1 MSEGKLL
8 IQRIGLVSLANLLS
22 SLGGVILL
30 PILTKNMPASEYGI
44 WAQVNVTVGL
54 ASVVIVLGLTN
65 SMVRFMAAAKEKEE
79 IQESFYSILLL
90 VAFVGFFASLI
101 LFYLSGPLAA
111 MLFDGNLAITRILPL
126 LVFFESLNALL
137 FNYFRTFQRMKLYS
151 LFVFISMYLT
161 IALAYYFVTAGW
173 GIYGATVG
181 LLLSKAV
188 IFAILLIII
197 LTQIGLRMPKFT
209 MLREQLSFGLPLVP
223 SGLSDWVMNSSD
235 RYVISIFLGTAYVGY
250 YSPGY
255 ILGNIILM
263 FINSLGCVLPVVLT
277 KHFDEDRMDAV
288 EAVLGRTLKYFIAL
302 ALPAVFGL
310 SILSYPI
317 LSVLS
322 TEEIA
327 SQGYL
332 ITPFVAVS
340 MLFFGVASILANII
354 ALVKRTDLSAKI
366 WLLAAASNLGLC
378 VMLVPRIGILG
389 AALATLVA
397 FAFVLGS
404 TAYCALRLFKLSI
417 DLRFILKCLL
427 ASLAMSL
434 FLLSW
439 SPVGLMQILSAIALS
454 AGAYFLVLWLL
465 KGIDGEAVQFMKN
478 MLKKGA

>member
-1 MSEGKLL
+1 MNEGKLL

-54 ASVVIVLGLTN
+54 ASVVIVLGLTH
-65 SMVRFMAAAKEKEE
+65 SMVRFMAATKEKEA
-79 IQESFYSILLL
+79 IQESFYSMLLL
-90 VAFVGFFASLI
+90 VGFVGLFASLP
-101 LFYLSGPLAA
+101 LYYLSGPLAA
-111 MLFDGNLAITRILPL
+111 MLFDSNIAVTRILPL

-151 LFVFISMYLT
+151 FFVFISMYLT
-161 IALAYYFVTAGW
+161 IALAYYFVSAGW

-181 LLLSKAV
+181 LLISKGV
-188 IFAILLIII
+188 IFAIMFSLIIAK
-197 LTQIGLRMPKFT
+197 IGLRVPKFR
-209 MLREQLSFGLPLVP
+209 MLREQLRFGLPLVP

-277 KHFDEDRMDAV
+277 KHFDEDRTDAV

-327 SQGYL
+327 SHGYL

-340 MLFFGVASILANII
+340 MLFFGMASILANII

-366 WLLAAASNLGLC
+366 WLLAAALNLGLC
-378 VMLVPRIGILG
+378 ILLVPRIGILG

-404 TAYCALRLFKLSI
+404 TAYCALRLFELRI
-417 DLRFILKCLL
+417 DLRFISKCFF

-434 FLLSW
+434 VLAMS
-439 SPVGLMQILSAIALS
+439 SPEGLVAIFAAIALS
-454 AGAYFLVLWLL
+454 AGIYFLVLWFL
-465 KGIDGEAVQFMKN
+465 KGIDDETVQFVKS
-478 MLKKGA
+478 MLNRQA

>member
-1 MSEGKLL
+1 MNEGKLL

-54 ASVVIVLGLTN
+54 FSVVIVLGLTH
-65 SMVRFMAAAKEKEE
+65 SMVRFMAAAKEREE
-79 IQESFYSILLL
+79 IQESLYSILLL
-90 VAFVGFFASLI
+90 VAFVGFFVSLL
-101 LFYLSGPLAA
+101 LFYFSGPLAA

-161 IALAYYFVTAGW
+161 IALAYYFVTTGW
-173 GIYGATVG
+173 GIYGAIVG
-181 LLLSKAV
+181 LLISKMMIFV
-188 IFAILLIII
+188 IVFALI
-197 LTQIGLRMPKFT
+197 LTRIGLRMPKFL
-209 MLREQLSFGLPLVP
+209 MLREQLRFGLPLVP

-288 EAVLGRTLKYFIAL
+288 ETILSRTLKYFVAL

-332 ITPFVAVS
+332 ITPFVAMS
-340 MLFFGVASILANII
+340 MLLFGVASILGNII

-366 WLLAAASNLGLC
+366 WILAAALNLGLS
-378 VMLVPRIGILG
+378 VLFVPKIGILG

-404 TAYCALRLFKLSI
+404 TAYCALRLFKLHI
-417 DLRFILKCLL
+417 DFRFISKCFF
-427 ASLAMSL
+427 ASLIMSL
-434 FLLSW
+434 VLVSW
-439 SPVGLMQILSAIALS
+439 SPMGLMQILLAIVLS
-454 AGAYFLVLWLL
+454 AGIYFLMLWLI

-478 MLKKGA
+478 MLRKET